1 MTEQSAH
8 AAQSAVV
15 LDIGG
20 DVGALVLY
28 TGAED
33 DAAEIDISPG
43 TDPAAPRSHN
53 QVHPRRAPSGTVYS
67 AVYPALA
74 AGEYTLWRDTHTPE
88 ATITIRGGQITEHRL
103 TAPLGTRHHTHT
115 HEDDVHDHGQGS
127 PAGARLHVE
136 GRVPVEEAEEKEPV

>member
-8 AAQSAVV
+8 ARQSAVV

-20 DVGALVLY
+20 DTGALVLY

-53 QVHPRRAPSGTVYS
+53 QVHPRRAPAGTVYS
-67 AVYPALA
+67 AVYPALT
-74 AGEYTLWRDTHTPE
+74 AGEYTLWRDEHTPE
-88 ATITIRGGQITEHRL
+88 VTITIRGGQITEHHL
-103 TAPLGTRHHTHT
+103 SAPLGARPHH
-115 HEDDVHDHGQGS
+115 HDHHHDDHIHSHGS
-127 PAGARLHVE
+127 T
-136 GRVPVEEAEEKEPV
+136 

>member
-1 MTEQSAH
+1 MGAMTERSAH
-8 AAQSAVV
+8 ASQAAVL

-33 DAAEIDISPG
+33 DEAEIDISPG

-53 QVHPRRAPSGTVYS
+53 QVHPRRAPAGTIYS

-74 AGEYTLWRDTHTPE
+74 AGTYTIWRDAHTPE
-88 ATITIRGGQITEHRL
+88 ATIAIRGGQVTEHRL
-103 TAPLGTRHHTHT
+103 SAPLGPPAASHPHEHT
-115 HEDDVHDHGQGS
+115 
-127 PAGARLHVE
+127 
-136 GRVPVEEAEEKEPV
+136 

>member
-8 AAQSAVV
+8 ASQSAVV

-33 DAAEIDISPG
+33 DTAEIDISPG

-53 QVHPRRAPSGTVYS
+53 QVHPRRAPAGRVYS

-74 AGEYTLWRDTHTPE
+74 AGEYTIWRDAHTPE
-88 ATITIRGGQITEHRL
+88 ATVVIRGGEVTEHRL
-103 TAPLGTRHHTHT
+103 SAPLGHGHGHHDHAGHTHS
-115 HEDDVHDHGQGS
+115 HG
-127 PAGARLHVE
+127 
-136 GRVPVEEAEEKEPV
+136 

>member
-1 MTEQSAH
+1 MTERSAH
-8 AAQSAVV
+8 ASQAAVV

-33 DAAEIDISPG
+33 DEAEIDISPG

-53 QVHPRRAPSGTVYS
+53 QVHPRRAPAGVVYS

-74 AGEYTLWRDTHTPE
+74 AGEYTLWRDERTPE
-88 ATITIRGGQITEHRL
+88 ATVTIRGGQVTEHRL
-103 TAPLGTRHHTHT
+103 SAPLGARHHAHAHPHEGDTHT
-115 HEDDVHDHGQGS
+115 HDGHTHHHQDVVGPTSG
-127 PAGARLHVE
+127 G
-136 GRVPVEEAEEKEPV
+136 

>member
-1 MTEQSAH
+1 MTERSAH
-8 AAQSAVV
+8 ARQAAVV

-33 DAAEIDISPG
+33 DEAEIDISPG

-53 QVHPRRAPSGTVYS
+53 QVHPRRAPAGVVYS

-74 AGEYTLWRDTHTPE
+74 AGEYTLWRDEHTPE
-88 ATITIRGGQITEHRL
+88 ATITISGGQITEHRL
-103 TAPLGTRHHTHT
+103 SAPLGARHHAHA
-115 HEDDVHDHGQGS
+115 HPHDGDPHVHDDHAHHHRDVVGPTPG
-127 PAGARLHVE
+127 G
-136 GRVPVEEAEEKEPV
+136 

>member
-8 AAQSAVV
+8 GRQAAVV

-33 DAAEIDISPG
+33 DEAEIDISPG
-43 TDPAAPRSHN
+43 TDPAARRTHN
-53 QVHPRRAPSGTVYS
+53 QVHPRRAPAGVVYS

-74 AGEYTLWRDTHTPE
+74 AGEYTLWRDEHTPE
-88 ATITIRGGQITEHRL
+88 ATITIRGGQVTEHRL
-103 TAPLGTRHHTHT
+103 SAPLGNRHHAHAHPHDGDTHMQDGRN
-115 HEDDVHDHGQGS
+115 HHHPDVVGPTPG
-127 PAGARLHVE
+127 G
-136 GRVPVEEAEEKEPV
+136 

>member
-1 MTEQSAH
+1 MTERSAH
-8 AAQSAVV
+8 ATQAAVV

-28 TGAED
+28 TSAED

-53 QVHPRRAPSGTVYS
+53 QVHPRRAPAGTVYS

-74 AGEYTLWRDTHTPE
+74 AGEYTLWRDEHTPE

-103 TAPLGTRHHTHT
+103 STPLGTRPRSHTHGDHTHT
-115 HEDDVHDHGQGS
+115 H
-127 PAGARLHVE
+127 R
-136 GRVPVEEAEEKEPV
+136 

>member
-1 MTEQSAH
+1 MGAMTERSAH
-8 AAQSAVV
+8 ASQAAVV

-33 DAAEIDISPG
+33 DEAEIDISPG

-53 QVHPRRAPSGTVYS
+53 QVHPRRAPAGVVYS

-74 AGEYTLWRDTHTPE
+74 AGEYTLWRDEHTPE

-103 TAPLGTRHHTHT
+103 SAPLGARHHAHPHDGHT
-115 HEDDVHDHGQGS
+115 HPHDGHTHYHRDVVG
-127 PAGARLHVE
+127 PAPG
-136 GRVPVEEAEEKEPV
+136 G

>member
-8 AAQSAVV
+8 ASQSAVV

-43 TDPAAPRSHN
+43 SDSAAPRSHN
-53 QVHPRRAPSGTVYS
+53 QVHPRRTRAGIIYS
-67 AVYPALA
+67 AVYPALT
-74 AGEYTLWRDTHTPE
+74 AGEYTLWRDEHTPE
-88 ATITIRGGQITEHRL
+88 ATVVIQGGQVTEHHL
-103 TAPLGTRHHTHT
+103 SAPLSRRPVGHGPLGHEHGPHH
-115 HEDDVHDHGQGS
+115 HDGHIHPHG
-127 PAGARLHVE
+127 
-136 GRVPVEEAEEKEPV
+136 

>member
-1 MTEQSAH
+1 MGAMTEQSAH
-8 AAQSAVV
+8 ASQAAVV

-20 DVGALVLY
+20 DIGALVLY

-53 QVHPRRAPSGTVYS
+53 QVHPRRAPAGTVYS

-74 AGEYTLWRDTHTPE
+74 AGEYTLWRDEHTPE
-88 ATITIRGGQITEHRL
+88 ATITIRGAQVTEHRL
-103 TAPLGTRHHTHT
+103 SAPLGPGHRSHH
-115 HEDDVHDHGQGS
+115 HDHSQSQSQSHDHSHHHGG
-127 PAGARLHVE
+127 
-136 GRVPVEEAEEKEPV
+136 

>member
-1 MTEQSAH
+1 MTERSAH
-8 AAQSAVV
+8 ASQAAVV

-33 DAAEIDISPG
+33 DEAEIDISPG

-53 QVHPRRAPSGTVYS
+53 QVHPRRAPAGVVYS

-74 AGEYTLWRDTHTPE
+74 AGEYTLWRDAHTPE
-88 ATITIRGGQITEHRL
+88 ATITIRGGQVTEHRL
-103 TAPLGTRHHTHT
+103 SAPLSARHHAHAHPHHGDPHT
-115 HEDDVHDHGQGS
+115 HGDHTHHRRDVVGPTPG
-127 PAGARLHVE
+127 G
-136 GRVPVEEAEEKEPV
+136 

>member
-1 MTEQSAH
+1 MGAMTERSAH
-8 AAQSAVV
+8 ASQAAVV

-33 DAAEIDISPG
+33 DEAEIDISPG

-53 QVHPRRAPSGTVYS
+53 QVHPRRAPAGVVYS

-74 AGEYTLWRDTHTPE
+74 AGDYTLWRDEHTPE
-88 ATITIRGGQITEHRL
+88 ATITIHGGQVTEHRL
-103 TAPLGTRHHTHT
+103 STPLGARHHDHAHPHAGDTHT
-115 HEDDVHDHGQGS
+115 HDGHTHHHRDVVGPTPG
-127 PAGARLHVE
+127 G
-136 GRVPVEEAEEKEPV
+136 

>member
-8 AAQSAVV
+8 ATQAAVI

-20 DVGALVLY
+20 NIGALVLY

-43 TDPAAPRSHN
+43 SDPATARSHN
-53 QVHPRRAPSGTVYS
+53 QVHPRRAPAGTIYS

-74 AGEYTLWRDTHTPE
+74 AGEYTLWRDEHTPE
-88 ATITIRGGQITEHRL
+88 ATITIRGGQVTEHHL
-103 TAPLGTRHHTHT
+103 SAPLGTRGHSHHHDGHAHT
-115 HEDDVHDHGQGS
+115 YGQGPGPGRI
-127 PAGARLHVE
+127 PAGGLAGGQA
-136 GRVPVEEAEEKEPV
+136 GRPA

>member
-1 MTEQSAH
+1 MTERSAH
-8 AAQSAVV
+8 ASQAAVV

-33 DAAEIDISPG
+33 DEAEIDISPG

-53 QVHPRRAPSGTVYS
+53 QVHPRRAPAGVVYS

-74 AGEYTLWRDTHTPE
+74 AGEYTLWRDEHTPE

-103 TAPLGTRHHTHT
+103 SAALGARHQAHAHA
-115 HEDDVHDHGQGS
+115 HAHDGHDHYHQDVVGPTPG
-127 PAGARLHVE
+127 G
-136 GRVPVEEAEEKEPV
+136 

>member
-1 MTEQSAH
+1 MTERSAH
-8 AAQSAVV
+8 ASQAAVV

-33 DAAEIDISPG
+33 DEAEIDISPG
-43 TDPAAPRSHN
+43 IDPAAPRSHN
-53 QVHPRRAPSGTVYS
+53 QVHPRRAPAGVVYS

-74 AGEYTLWRDTHTPE
+74 AGEYTLWRDEHTPE

-103 TAPLGTRHHTHT
+103 SAPLGTRHHAHAHPHGGDHHAHDDHT
-115 HEDDVHDHGQGS
+115 HHHRDVVGPTPG
-127 PAGARLHVE
+127 G
-136 GRVPVEEAEEKEPV
+136 